1 MTNRFAVIGLG
12 QFGES
17 IARTL
22 SDSGAE
28 VLAIDIDLDKVEAI
42 KDDVAYA
49 VALDSTDVKAL
60 KAQNIQDMDAVVVAI
75 GENFEGLLLTTVL
88 LLELEVERIIAR
100 AANAQQRMILE
111 KMGISEILSPEET
124 VGKTVAEMLLHPNMK
139 SFLPLPDDYEIVEI
153 NTPTRVVD
161 QTISEIGLREKY
173 NLNLITVKRLYDEKV
188 DGQLQQVEHI
198 IGVPRADTF
207 LKETDIMIILGKSKD
222 VNKFIE
228 VNK

>member
-111 KMGISEILSPEET
+111 KMGIEEILSPEET

-153 NTPTRVVD
+153 NTPSRVVD

-188 DGQLQQVEHI
+188 EGQLQQVEHI

>member
-28 VLAIDIDLDKVEAI
+28 VLAIDIDLDKVESI

-111 KMGISEILSPEET
+111 KMGVKEILSPEET

-153 NTPTRVVD
+153 NTPSRVVD

-188 DGQLQQVEHI
+188 DGHLQQVEHI

-207 LKETDIMIILGKSKD
+207 LKETDIMILLGKSKD

>member
-28 VLAIDIDLDKVEAI
+28 VLAIDIDLDKVESI

-60 KAQNIQDMDAVVVAI
+60 KAQNIQDMDAIVVAI

-100 AANAQQRMILE
+100 AANSQQRMILE
-111 KMGISEILSPEET
+111 KMGIEEILSPEET

-139 SFLPLPDDYEIVEI
+139 SFLPLPDNYEIVEI
-153 NTPTRVVD
+153 NTPNRVVD

-207 LKETDIMIILGKSKD
+207 LKETDIMILLGKSKD

>member
-1 MTNRFAVIGLG
+1 MTNKFAVIGLG
-12 QFGES
+12 QFGTS

-22 SDSGAE
+22 AGRGAE
-28 VLAIDIDLDKVEAI
+28 VLAIDIHLDKVEAM

-60 KAQNIQDMDAVVVAI
+60 QAQNIMDMDAVVVAI
-75 GENFEGLLLTTVL
+75 GENFEGLLLTTVRL
-88 LLELEVERIIAR
+88 MELGINRLIAR

-111 KMGISEILSPEET
+111 KVGVKEILSPEDT
-124 VGKTVAEMLLHPNMK
+124 VGKTVAEMLLHPNMH

-153 NTPTRVVD
+153 NTPGRVVN
-161 QTISEIGLREKY
+161 QTVSEVGLREKY
-173 NLNLITVKRLYDEKV
+173 NLNLITIKRIYEEEKEGEVVK
-188 DGQLQQVEHI
+188 VEHI
-198 IGVPRADTF
+198 IGVPKGDTV
-207 LKETDIMIILGKSKD
+207 LYETDIIIILGKVQD

>member
-60 KAQNIQDMDAVVVAI
+60 KAQNIQDMDAIVVAI

-111 KMGISEILSPEET
+111 KMGIEEILSPEET

-153 NTPTRVVD
+153 NTPSRVVD

-188 DGQLQQVEHI
+188 EGQLQQVEHI

>member
-111 KMGISEILSPEET
+111 KMGVEEILSPEET

-153 NTPTRVVD
+153 NTPSRVVD

-188 DGQLQQVEHI
+188 EGQLQQVEHI

-207 LKETDIMIILGKSKD
+207 LKETDIMILLGKSKD

>member
-28 VLAIDIDLDKVEAI
+28 VLAIDIDLDKVESI

-111 KMGISEILSPEET
+111 KMGVEEILSPEET

-153 NTPTRVVD
+153 NTPSRVVD

-188 DGQLQQVEHI
+188 EGQLQQVEHI

>member
-28 VLAIDIDLDKVEAI
+28 VLAIDIDLDKVESI

-60 KAQNIQDMDAVVVAI
+60 KAQNIQDMDAIVVAI

-111 KMGISEILSPEET
+111 KMGVKEILSPEET

-173 NLNLITVKRLYDEKV
+173 NLNLITVKRLYNEKV

-207 LKETDIMIILGKSKD
+207 LKETDIMILLGKSKD
-222 VNKFIE
+222 VNKFID

>member
-28 VLAIDIDLDKVEAI
+28 VLAIDIDLDKVESI

-111 KMGISEILSPEET
+111 KMGVEEILSPEET

-153 NTPTRVVD
+153 NTPSRVVD

-188 DGQLQQVEHI
+188 EGQLQQVEHI

-207 LKETDIMIILGKSKD
+207 LKETDIMILLGKSKD

>member
-28 VLAIDIDLDKVEAI
+28 VLAIDIDLDKVESI

-88 LLELEVERIIAR
+88 MLELEVKRIIAR
-100 AANAQQRMILE
+100 AANSQQRMILE
-111 KMGISEILSPEET
+111 KMGIEEILSPEET

-139 SFLPLPDDYEIVEI
+139 SFLPLPDNYEIVEI
-153 NTPTRVVD
+153 NTPSRVVD

-173 NLNLITVKRLYDEKV
+173 NLNLITVKRQYDEKV